1 MAFTSAVTKMMVKG
15 HQRVHEGTFTS
26 DGGSTGG
33 DIDTGLSVCESIEL
47 QPVAA
52 AVGTDQ
58 AVVNETLP
66 VPGGAVTIVTIAN
79 QVGRW
84 IARGR

>member
-1 MAFTSAVTKMMVKG
+1 MGFTAVVIKMTVKG
-15 HQRVHEGTFTS
+15 HQRVHEGTYGS

-33 DIDTGLSVCESIEL
+33 DIDTGLSVCESMSL

-58 AVVNETLP
+58 AVVNEDLP
-66 VPGGAVTIVTIAN
+66 VPGSAVTIVTIAN